1 MLKYFSLIYYFI
13 HKLIFQISSIC
24 TPDFPDSK
32 CSTQC
37 GVCASMSL
45 CVFYVGTILR
55 CAVLS
60 LSTLSY
66 MFLFGV
72 FDFCTLTGN
81 VGMGQVQMRA
91 SKRQRA
97 CEDVDGDACRKGERD
112 GTGFKASLSLAVEG
126 KFDFHSWNVIIKS
139 ACSYPSK

>member
-1 MLKYFSLIYYFI
+1 MYARFPRLKAF
-13 HKLIFQISSIC
+13 
-24 TPDFPDSK
+24 DSVEVRAR
-32 CSTQC
+32 

-81 VGMGQVQMRA
+81 AGMGQVQMRA
-91 SKRQRA
+91 SKR
-97 CEDVDGDACRKGERD
+97 
-112 GTGFKASLSLAVEG
+112 
-126 KFDFHSWNVIIKS
+126 
-139 ACSYPSK
+139 

>member
-1 MLKYFSLIYYFI
+1 
-13 HKLIFQISSIC
+13 
-24 TPDFPDSK
+24 
-32 CSTQC
+32 
-37 GVCASMSL
+37 MSL

-97 CEDVDGDACRKGERD
+97 CEDVDGDACREGERD

-139 ACSYPSK
+139 ACSYPSKRSPLTI